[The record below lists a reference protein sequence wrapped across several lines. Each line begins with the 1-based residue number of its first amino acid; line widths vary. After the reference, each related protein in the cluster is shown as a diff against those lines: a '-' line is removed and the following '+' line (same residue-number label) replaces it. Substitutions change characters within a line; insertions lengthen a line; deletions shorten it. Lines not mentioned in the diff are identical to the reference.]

1 MVNTVVTVWL
11 AASTLIQSSDTT
23 IRVEEGMRL
32 DLRNRAGEIRVT
44 TWERDAVRIL
54 VNRGR
59 GALLD
64 VERSGSVIRVRPAIG
79 RDFREERDFRGRRGR
94 FDDDDDVVNIAV
106 TVPDYLD
113 LELTGVETDITVAGM
128 NASVSAET
136 VEGSVVVRGG
146 NGIIVVRS
154 VEEDVEVEGVRGTVR
169 VSSSDGDVWI
179 RDVIGDVTAESI
191 DGDVELTRV
200 DSRQVTAQTVDG
212 NVIFDGI
219 IHDGGRYHLSTHDG
233 DVTASVPA
241 GTNATVRVASFDGD
255 FETSFP
261 IVLRGSR
268 GYRFDFTLGDGS
280 AQLEL
285 ESFDGDVFLRRRR

>member
-1 MVNTVVTVWL
+1 
-11 AASTLIQSSDTT
+11 
-23 IRVEEGMRL
+23 MRL

-44 TWERDAVRIL
+44 TWERDAVRIR

-59 GALLD
+59 GVLLE

-94 FDDDDDVVNIAV
+94 FDDDVIDIAV

-113 LELTGVETDITVAGM
+113 LELTGVETDITVAGV

-146 NGIIVVRS
+146 NGIIIVRS
-154 VEEDVEVEGVRGTVR
+154 VEEDVQVEGVRGTVR
-169 VSSSDGDVWI
+169 ASSSDGDIWI

-191 DGDVELTRV
+191 DGNVELTGV

-233 DVTASVPA
+233 DVTASVPT
-241 GTNATVRVASFDGD
+241 GTNATVRVANFDGD

-280 AQLEL
+280 AQLAL
-285 ESFDGDVFLRRRR
+285 ESFEGDVFLRRRR